1 MANRSFD
8 FGKVKRSFYNT
19 KLKDGTILLVNMP
32 MKKTFEKITK
42 IEELQEDD
50 DAILVYD
57 TMLDLMAEILSNNK
71 QKRQI
76 TTEYLEKEK
85 YDIEE
90 ITAYIGDYAK
100 FVETIKNNP
109 N

>member
-8 FGKVKRSFYNT
+8 FGKVKKSFYNT

-42 IEELQEDD
+42 IDELQEDD
-50 DAILVYD
+50 NATLVYD
-57 TMLDLMAEILSNNK
+57 AMLELMAEILSNNK
-71 QKRQI
+71 QKKNI
-76 TTEYLEKEK
+76 TTEYLENEN
-85 YDIEE
+85 YNLEE
-90 ITAYIGDYAK
+90 IIAYIGDYAR